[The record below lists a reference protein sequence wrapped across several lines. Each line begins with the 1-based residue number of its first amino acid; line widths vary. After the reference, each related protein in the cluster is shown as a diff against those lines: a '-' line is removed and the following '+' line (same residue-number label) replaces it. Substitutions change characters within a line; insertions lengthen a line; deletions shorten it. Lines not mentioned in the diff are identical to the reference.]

1 MEHILK
7 NTYWQSLLMVT
18 FTIAQLQPAR
28 LCLSI
33 HCTKLNLENSFPPLQ
48 QQLK

>member
-33 HCTKLNLENSFPPLQ
+33 HCTKLNLEKSFPPLQ